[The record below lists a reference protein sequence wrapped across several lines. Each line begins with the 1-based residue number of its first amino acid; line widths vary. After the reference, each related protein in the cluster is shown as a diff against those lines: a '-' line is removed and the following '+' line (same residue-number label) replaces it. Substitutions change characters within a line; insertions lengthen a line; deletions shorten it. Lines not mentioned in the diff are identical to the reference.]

1 MTKSELLAALETMT
15 VADQL
20 EILEATSK
28 IIRGRLQGRTELSI
42 AAEKMRSYYE
52 ADNELTEFVDRNP
65 EEFYEYSAYA

>member
-52 ADNELTEFVDRNP
+52 ADSELTEFVDRNP
-65 EEFYEYSAYA
+65 EEFYDYSTYA